1 MPLYNHSLAER
12 RWLELRAE
20 KSSTEG
26 NLPTACTVLVPGKT
40 EAVGLENARLLVLT
54 DFFASA
60 IWGRDFTHRVIGN
73 TENLP
78 KKVLRLGIEASPAT
92 NATDCQLAVLPRD
105 FPQVWRGIAFS
116 SAVACGRLLGGPP
129 LELILPDFGGDALRL
144 FFLFQGPPER
154 DYSFNWHG
162 LFSAYRFVQRVWRLS
177 QSQEQQPA
185 PSDAA
190 GALRALT
197 AVVRARIDKRKPHT
211 ALAAIMAYLKDKTA
225 LSPVELRAVAEL
237 LRPFAPVLSAELSGL
252 VTSVQDDD
260 HRQADEAD
268 G

>member
-1 MPLYNHSLAER
+1 MSSGQR
-12 RWLELRAE
+12 RAQPKGIFPPPAPCLF
-20 KSSTEG
+20 
-26 NLPTACTVLVPGKT
+26 PGKPKPWGWRT
-40 EAVGLENARLLVLT
+40 PGFWCSRISSPQR
-54 DFFASA
+54 F
-60 IWGRDFTHRVIGN
+60 GRDFTHRVIGN

-92 NATDCQLAVLPRD
+92 NATDCQLVLPRD
-105 FPQVWRGIAFS
+105 FPRFGGDRLS

-162 LFSAYRFVQRVWRLS
+162 LSSAYRFVQRVWRLS